1 MASKRYQ
8 PFFSQ
13 IQPLPTMPARPVAD
27 ETLQLIA
34 AVRDALAEH
43 LGGDASIEERTL
55 FGCHAF
61 MVHEKLCLA
70 VKGEDLLVRLP
81 PAEHEATAETPGLRE
96 LDPRGGMRGY
106 FWVEPDAYATR
117 AQWQRWIAGAL
128 AFNPQAKAS
137 PRRRK
142 EPGASGLQARRK
154 NHGP

>member
-1 MASKRYQ
+1 M
-8 PFFSQ
+8 
-13 IQPLPTMPARPVAD
+13 AD

-43 LGGDASIEERTL
+43 LGADAVVDERTL
-55 FGCHAF
+55 FGGHAF
-61 MVHEKLCLA
+61 MVHEKLCIA

-117 AQWQRWIAGAL
+117 AQWQRWIGAAL

-137 PRRRK
+137 PRRHK
-142 EPGASGLQARRK
+142 APAASSLEVRRK

>member
-1 MASKRYQ
+1 MVAGKVNH
-8 PFFSQ
+8 P
-13 IQPLPTMPARPVAD
+13 IAD

-43 LGGDASIEERTL
+43 LGADALVEERTL
-55 FGCHAF
+55 FGSHAF
-61 MVHEKLCLA
+61 MVQDKLCVA

-81 PAEHEATAETPGLRE
+81 PAEHEIIAETPGLRE

-106 FWVEPDAYATR
+106 FWVESDAYATR
-117 AQWQRWIAGAL
+117 TQWQRWIAGAI

-142 EPGASGLQARRK
+142 AISA
-154 NHGP
+154 

>member
-81 PAEHEATAETPGLRE
+81 PAEHEATAETLGLRE

-117 AQWQRWIAGAL
+117 AQWQRWIAGAA

-142 EPGASGLQARRK
+142 APAASGLQAAQKAARL
-154 NHGP
+154 

>member
-70 VKGEDLLVRLP
+70 VKGEDLLERLS
-81 PAEHEATAETPGLRE
+81 PAEHEPTAETPGLRE
-96 LDPRGGMRGY
+96 LLGESLGPTAVAVRREHAAE
-106 FWVEPDAYATR
+106 VR
-117 AQWQRWIAGAL
+117 AAL
-128 AFNPQAKAS
+128 AELGIVADGELPAPA
-137 PRRRK
+137 
-142 EPGASGLQARRK
+142 AR
-154 NHGP
+154 

>member
-43 LGGDASIEERTL
+43 LGGDAVVDERTL

-117 AQWQRWIAGAL
+117 TQWQRWIAGAV

-142 EPGASGLQARRK
+142 PASA
-154 NHGP
+154 

>member
-1 MASKRYQ
+1 
-8 PFFSQ
+8 
-13 IQPLPTMPARPVAD
+13 MPARPLAD

-43 LGGDASIEERTL
+43 LGADSDVDERTL
-55 FGCHAF
+55 FGSHAF
-61 MVHEKLCLA
+61 MVQEKLCLA

-117 AQWQRWIAGAL
+117 TQWQRWIAGAV

-142 EPGASGLQARRK
+142 APTASNRQAEQKAAR
-154 NHGP
+154 P

>member
-1 MASKRYQ
+1 
-8 PFFSQ
+8 
-13 IQPLPTMPARPVAD
+13 
-27 ETLQLIA
+27 
-34 AVRDALAEH
+34 
-43 LGGDASIEERTL
+43 
-55 FGCHAF
+55 
-61 MVHEKLCLA
+61 MVHEKLCIA

-117 AQWQRWIAGAL
+117 AQWQRWIGAAL

-142 EPGASGLQARRK
+142 ATAASGLEARRK